1 MLWDWLVNFINAI
14 IVGLAD
20 VFNVII
26 SILPDSPFTFINNSL
41 DVSKYLGYLNWVIP
55 IETFVSI
62 TVPWVT
68 AIVIYYSV
76 SIVLRWIKAIE

>member
-1 MLWDWLVNFINAI
+1 MLWDWLVDFINAI

-26 SILPDSPFTFINNSL
+26 SILPDSPFTFINNS

-55 IETFVSI
+55 IETFISI
-62 TVPWVT
+62 TVLWVT